1 MNECAPAVPRSF
13 RMKRILTLLTAATV
27 IAFILHL
34 VWEYLQCGP
43 FFVHG
48 TLPPSNAAMVMA
60 TLGDVAMT
68 ALAYVAVSAL
78 TRNLY
83 WPLSRWRV
91 QHWIALEICAV
102 GFALSIEWM
111 GLAMD
116 RWSYSDFAP
125 RLPGMNVS
133 LIPILQLVVLFPL
146 TFAVAAKITRRVHK

>member
-1 MNECAPAVPRSF
+1 MTESTPAVPRSF
-13 RMKRILTLLTAATV
+13 RMKRILTLLAAATG

-48 TLPPSNAAMVMA
+48 ALKSSNAAMVMA

-78 TRNLY
+78 TRNPY
-83 WPLSRWRV
+83 WPLSSWGIL
-91 QHWIALEICAV
+91 HWIALEICAV
-102 GFALSIEWM
+102 GFALAIEWM

-116 RWSYSDFAP
+116 RWSYSDLAP
-125 RLPGMNVS
+125 MLPGINVS
-133 LIPILQLVVLFPL
+133 LLPILQLVVLFPL
-146 TFAVAAKITRRVHK
+146 TFALAAKITQRVYR